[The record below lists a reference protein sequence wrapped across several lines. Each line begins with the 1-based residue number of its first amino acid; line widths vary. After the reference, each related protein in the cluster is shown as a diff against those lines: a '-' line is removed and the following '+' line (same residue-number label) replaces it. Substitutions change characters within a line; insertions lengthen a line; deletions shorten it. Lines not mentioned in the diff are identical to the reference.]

1 MSVPRF
7 HVPSASPGARVVLP
21 AHTAHH
27 ARDVLRLRAG
37 AAVRV
42 FDGSGH
48 EFEARIERVS
58 RQGVL
63 LGLGRP
69 LVPCAESP
77 LRLVLA
83 LAALK
88 GDRMELVIQKAAE
101 LGVAEMW
108 PLVTARTDPAAR
120 PALRGS
126 RRERWEK
133 VASGAAEQS
142 GRAVVPVVADTVS
155 FDGLL
160 ERHFEG
166 RRVLLLETPGSAG
179 LHSLPPPEQ
188 ALLLVAGPR
197 AGGKSRRSRWPDRPA
212 STASALGRARC
223 GPRRPPSP
231 P

>member
-1 MSVPRF
+1 
-7 HVPSASPGARVVLP
+7 VL
-21 AHTAHH
+21 
-27 ARDVLRLRAG
+27 
-37 AAVRV
+37 V

-58 RQGVL
+58 RQSVL
-63 LGLGRP
+63 LSLGRP
-69 LVPCAESP
+69 LVPYAESP

-88 GDRMELVIQKAAE
+88 GDRMELVIQKATE
-101 LGVAEMW
+101 LGVAEIW
-108 PLVTARTDPAAR
+108 PLVTARTDAAAR

-142 GRAVVPVVADTVS
+142 GRAVVPVLAETVS

-160 ERHFEG
+160 ERHFAG
-166 RRVLLLETPGSAG
+166 RRVLLLETPDTPG

-188 ALLLVAGPR
+188 ALLLVAGPPGGWQEPEVALAR
-197 AGGKSRRSRWPDRPA
+197 EAGLDCIG
-212 STASALGRARC
+212 L
-223 GPRRPPSP
+223 GPRTLRTETAAIASVAIAQALWGDLGQRRATPSTERR
-231 P
+231 